1 MRFRQIYYAAII
13 ITMAVAAS
21 NAIAGNISV
30 HAARNIANQYMKQH
44 CRSGFRAPAMA
55 DLQLVHAEASRAINT
70 DGKVNIIDLT
80 TLIDH
85 LLGGGGT
92 INHDAADV
100 DNKNG
105 VTIAD
110 LAILIDLMLTNT

>member
-1 MRFRQIYYAAII
+1 MRPPEGWQPPTAILK
-13 ITMAVAAS
+13 
-21 NAIAGNISV
+21 G
-30 HAARNIANQYMKQH
+30 
-44 CRSGFRAPAMA
+44 
-55 DLQLVHAEASRAINT
+55 DINT

-110 LAILIDLMLTNT
+110 LAALIDLLLTNTLLANEFRAMGIDFKSVLMDEREQAIHRWIKR

>member
-1 MRFRQIYYAAII
+1 MRFRQIYNAAIL

-44 CRSGFRAPAMA
+44 CPSGLRAPAMA

-80 TLIDH
+80 ALIDY
-85 LLGGGGT
+85 LLDGAT

-105 VTIAD
+105 VNIAD
-110 LAILIDLMLTNT
+110 LAILIDLLLTNT